1 MVKIK
6 EMPLSERPVER
17 LINSGSKALSN
28 DELLGIILKTGTKEI
43 SSKELGLQILKE
55 KPINELSNITY
66 EELIKIKGI
75 GIKKATIILAVIELA
90 KRMHQ
95 NISNLKG
102 IKMNHPQLLF
112 EYYRNIF
119 WDTKQENFY
128 AIYLDNKGVIIKDKL
143 LFLGTINYSMVSPR
157 EIFKEAYLC
166 DAASIILLHNHPSN
180 NVVPSHNDLE
190 TTINMIQVG
199 KLLGIKV
206 LDHIIVGKNK
216 YYSLKENEDI

>member
-1 MVKIK
+1 M
-6 EMPLSERPVER
+6 
-17 LINSGSKALSN
+17 
-28 DELLGIILKTGTKEI
+28 
-43 SSKELGLQILKE
+43 
-55 KPINELSNITY
+55 
-66 EELIKIKGI
+66 
-75 GIKKATIILAVIELA
+75 KKRE
-90 KRMHQ
+90 H
-95 NISNLKG
+95 
-102 IKMNHPQLLF
+102 
-112 EYYRNIF
+112 
-119 WDTKQENFY
+119 FY
-128 AIYLDNKGVIIKDKL
+128 AVYLDNSSCIIKDKL

-216 YYSLKENEDI
+216 YYSLKENEDIWKKC